1 MHDYDLDKIADQVKK
16 LYAKSGIWPEY
27 VELPASSYHI
37 HFRGGTEGR
46 QSICFSRN
54 AATGGYSDLT
64 TTLIY
69 RPSNVGCPVIHW
81 STHVLN
87 SDVLKDKPQPPNLH
101 EKSTC
106 GNCERS
112 TPHQQ
117 SYVKDQIRCHK
128 HGVNLNNNNYC
139 DDWMKPL
146 GT

>member
-46 QSICFSRN
+46 QCIMC
-54 AATGGYSDLT
+54 SDGNSDNLVIN
-64 TTLIY
+64 LIY